1 MEDRFLMENES
12 RAITVTELNTL
23 VHDVLEG
30 CDIFSHISVR
40 GEISNFVHHRSGHL
54 YFSLKDEG
62 GLVRAVMFRSAA
74 SRLTFVPEN
83 GMKVVVTAS
92 LTTYV
97 KDGQYQLM
105 VTSMEPDGVGALY
118 LAFERLKKKLAA
130 EGLFDEA
137 RKKPLPKVPTRIGI
151 ITSPT
156 GAARRD
162 MLNILKRRF
171 PLAQVLLYPALVQ
184 GSGAPASL
192 VKAVSV
198 MGRRKDLDLLIIGR
212 GGGSAEDLWCFN
224 DESLAR
230 AVAAC
235 PLPVI
240 SAVGHETD
248 FTICDFVADL
258 RAPTPSAAA
267 ELAVPETDVLV
278 RRFRNVVDRMALLC
292 ERNVKRGKERLQLL
306 ASRRIFTDPDTLY
319 RVEKQRLDA
328 CFTALSHSADKLMYT
343 KKASLEELTAKLNAM
358 SPLAILSRGYAVPT
372 KDGRTVK
379 SVEELPQDTSFSL
392 RMADGVVLARVT
404 GNEKQGE

>member
-1 MEDRFLMENES
+1 MTEDLLTANEQ
-12 RAITVTELNTL
+12 RAMTVTELNTL

-30 CDIFSHISVR
+30 CDIFSRIAVR

-62 GLVRAVMFRSAA
+62 GLIRAVMFRSAA
-74 SRLTFVPEN
+74 SRLVFVPEN
-83 GMKVVVTAS
+83 GMKVVVHAS

-105 VTSMEPDGVGALY
+105 VTSMEPDGVGSLY

-130 EGLFDEA
+130 EGLFDAA

-156 GAARRD
+156 GAALRD

-192 VKAVSV
+192 VRGITV
-198 MGRRKDLDLLIIGR
+198 MGSRKELDLLIIGR

-230 AVAAC
+230 AIAAC

-248 FTICDFVADL
+248 YTICDFVSDL

-292 ERNVKRGKERLQLL
+292 ERSVKREKERLHALS
-306 ASRRIFTDPDTLY
+306 SRRIFTDPDALY
-319 RVEKQRLDA
+319 RSEKQRLDA
-328 CFTALSHSADKLMYT
+328 CFTALSHAADKLLYT
-343 KKASLEELTAKLNAM
+343 KSASLEEAAAKLNAM
-358 SPLAILSRGYAVPT
+358 SPLAILSRGYAVPV
-372 KDGRTVK
+372 KEGKTVK
-379 SVEELPQDTSFSL
+379 SIEDLSEGTAFSL
-392 RMADGVVLARVT
+392 RMADGTLYARAT
-404 GNEKQGE
+404 GREKQGE

>member
-1 MEDRFLMENES
+1 MSEDLLQSPEKQAM
-12 RAITVTELNTL
+12 TVTELNTL

-30 CDIFSHISVR
+30 CDIFSRIAVR

-74 SRLTFVPEN
+74 SRLAFAPEN
-83 GMKVVVTAS
+83 GMKVIVYAS

-105 VTSMEPDGVGALY
+105 VTAMEPDGIGALY
-118 LAFERLKKKLAA
+118 LAFERLKRRLAA
-130 EGLFDEA
+130 EGLFDET
-137 RKKPLPKVPTRIGI
+137 RKRPLPKVPTRIGI

-156 GAARRD
+156 GAALRD

-171 PLAQVLLYPALVQ
+171 PLAQVLLFPALVQ
-184 GSGAPASL
+184 GSGAPPSL
-192 VKAVSV
+192 IHAVNV
-198 MGRRKDLDLLIIGR
+198 MGVRGDLDLLIIGR

-224 DESLAR
+224 DEGLAR
-230 AVAAC
+230 AIAAC
-235 PLPVI
+235 PIPVI

-267 ELAVPETDVLV
+267 ELAVPETSVLA

-292 ERNVKRGKERLQLL
+292 ERRLKHDRERLRVL
-306 ASRRIFTDPDTLY
+306 ASRRIFTDPDVLY
-319 RVEKQRLDA
+319 RVEKQRVDN
-328 CFTALSHSADKLMYT
+328 CFDKLSHYADRLLFA
-343 KKASLEELTAKLNAM
+343 KKAGLEELAAKLNAM
-358 SPLAILSRGYAVPT
+358 SPLAILSRGYAVPV
-372 KDGRTVK
+372 KDGKTVK
-379 SVEELPQDTSFSL
+379 TVKELPPDTEFSL
-392 RMADGVVLARVT
+392 RMTDGVLPVRAMRP
-404 GNEKQGE
+404 EK

>member
-156 GAARRD
+156 GAALRD

-171 PLAQVLLYPALVQ
+171 PLAQVLL
-184 GSGAPASL
+184 
-192 VKAVSV
+192 
-198 MGRRKDLDLLIIGR
+198 
-212 GGGSAEDLWCFN
+212 
-224 DESLAR
+224 
-230 AVAAC
+230 
-235 PLPVI
+235 
-240 SAVGHETD
+240 
-248 FTICDFVADL
+248 
-258 RAPTPSAAA
+258 
-267 ELAVPETDVLV
+267 
-278 RRFRNVVDRMALLC
+278 
-292 ERNVKRGKERLQLL
+292 
-306 ASRRIFTDPDTLY
+306 
-319 RVEKQRLDA
+319 
-328 CFTALSHSADKLMYT
+328 
-343 KKASLEELTAKLNAM
+343 
-358 SPLAILSRGYAVPT
+358 
-372 KDGRTVK
+372 
-379 SVEELPQDTSFSL
+379 
-392 RMADGVVLARVT
+392 
-404 GNEKQGE
+404 

>member
-1 MEDRFLMENES
+1 MAEDFLTANEQ
-12 RAITVTELNTL
+12 RAMTVTELNNL

-30 CDIFSHISVR
+30 CDVFSRIAVR

-74 SRLTFVPEN
+74 SRLAFVPEN
-83 GMKVVVTAS
+83 GMKVIVMAS

-105 VTSMEPDGVGALY
+105 VTSMEPDGVGALF

-130 EGLFDEA
+130 EGLFDEV
-137 RKKPLPKVPTRIGI
+137 RKKPLPKIPTHIGI

-156 GAARRD
+156 GAALRD

-192 VKAVSV
+192 VKAITV
-198 MGRRKDLDLLIIGR
+198 MGSREDLDLLIIGR

-230 AVAAC
+230 AIAAC

-248 FTICDFVADL
+248 FTICDLVSDL

-267 ELAVPETDVLV
+267 ELAVPETDVLL

-292 ERNVKRGKERLQLL
+292 ERSVKKGKERLHALS
-306 ASRRIFTDPDTLY
+306 SRRIFTDPDVLY
-319 RVEKQRLDA
+319 RAERQRLDA
-328 CFTALSHSADKLMYT
+328 CFTALSHAADKLLYT
-343 KKASLEELTAKLNAM
+343 KRARLEEEAAKLNAM
-358 SPLAILSRGYAVPT
+358 SPLAILSRGYAVPI
-372 KDGRTVK
+372 KDGTTVK
-379 SVEELPQDTSFSL
+379 SVAELPTDTAFSL
-392 RMADGVVLARVT
+392 RMADGTLHARVV
-404 GNEKQGE
+404 GREE